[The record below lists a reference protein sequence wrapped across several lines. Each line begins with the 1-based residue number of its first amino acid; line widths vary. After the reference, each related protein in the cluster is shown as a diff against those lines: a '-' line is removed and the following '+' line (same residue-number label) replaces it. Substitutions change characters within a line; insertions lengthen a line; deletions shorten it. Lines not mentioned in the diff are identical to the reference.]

1 MYAVGKVSRRRAMF
15 GDFLDLPVVF
25 LLAVQPNAQKALVE
39 TTERNSTF
47 FKRKGWRAKHNIW
60 FRQKRKTK
68 LSYGLSH
75 GGDCADDR
83 RIPPLVYIYS
93 QF

>member
-60 FRQKRKTK
+60 FRQKKKQNYLTAFHMAETVQTTEEF
-68 LSYGLSH
+68 L
-75 GGDCADDR
+75 
-83 RIPPLVYIYS
+83 PLYIYS